1 MGSIVKSVFGGGSSS
16 PAPSPSGSG
25 TGFTQTVLRE
35 APGIEE
41 RKIELMDLARSV
53 ADKPVAIPSIQVAP
67 FTSLEQQ
74 ALTAAGTTGVG
85 QPTVTT
91 GIGQLLAAQTP
102 NIQQF
107 FNPFQSY
114 VIDEINRQAQQA
126 QNTLAARAIQSG
138 AFGGGREGV
147 AQAELERARL
157 GQVGLAQQRGF
168 GQALTAAQQQQQQQA
183 SIGQTLANIGAGQ
196 QQMAQQDL
204 SQLFQAGGIQRQLAQ
219 NVLDAQRQT
228 QLQQAF
234 EPFQRAEFLSNLYAA
249 GPKSQSSIVAATQPQ
264 TSPLAQSIGTG
275 ISAFQAFQGMQG
287 GR

>member
-53 ADKPVAIPSIQVAP
+53 ADKPVAIPAIQVAP

>member
-107 FNPFQSY
+107 FNPFQQF
-114 VIDEINRQAQQA
+114 VTDEINRQAA
-126 QNTLAARAIQSG
+126 IGQNRLAAQAVTAG

-157 GQVGLAQQRGF
+157 GQIGLAQQRGF

-204 SQLFQAGGIQRQLAQ
+204 SQLFQAGGVQRQLAQ
-219 NVLDAQRQT
+219 NVLDAQRQS

-234 EPFQRAEFLSNLYAA
+234 EPFQRAEFLSNIYAA
-249 GPKSQSSIVAATQPQ
+249 GPKSQSTITASTQPQ